1 MMMAHSVRI
10 AFLASLFLVGCQR
23 ATPSPFPPMYLNQ
36 PFKTHCVGRM
46 LIDLPEEIRQ
56 FPDSLPG
63 GYVRLFYGRDKNF
76 RTVDVV
82 VPEQRQPEVEPTLL
96 REKFEQA
103 VRERKRELRAELN
116 ETTKAPMLVSFTPVG
131 KSAVLIRRYDNAQL
145 PQSFY
150 SEIHLLADGVRYV
163 VLGANIYTPRVGEY
177 NESAEIVEARL
188 KNLAA
193 NTRAYTN
200 AERVGPGFCV
210 NGVVLNDKHDDE
222 RGKFEFGSTF
232 HKDVGLDI
240 YTEALT
246 EQDEGLHARAAE
258 RMAGAPAG
266 FWAGFHTLRKGIR
279 QVAGMQAEES
289 LHDFTEQKVKQQLF
303 VVETWR
309 DLPAYE
315 QPSMQMRMS
324 TGGQLNTGEYV
335 STSLNNDDAVRLWD
349 KIVNSIRVRP
359 GAVGPSGKAMTKR

>member
-1 MMMAHSVRI
+1 MARSVRT
-10 AFLASLFLVGCQR
+10 AFLASLLLVDCQR
-23 ATPSPFPPMYLNQ
+23 ATPSPFPPMDLNQ

-56 FPDSLPG
+56 YPDSLPG
-63 GYVRLFYGRDKNF
+63 GYVKLFYGLDKNF
-76 RTVDVV
+76 RTVDVI

-103 VRERKRELRAELN
+103 VRERQDELRAKLN
-116 ETTKAPMLVSFTPVG
+116 EKTKAPMLVSSRPVG
-131 KSAVLIRRYDNAQL
+131 ENGVLIRRYESAQL
-145 PQSFY
+145 GDVFV
-150 SEIHLLADGVRYV
+150 SELHLLADGIRYV
-163 VLGANIYTPRVGEY
+163 VFGAAIYPIGGMYGEDGETAEVV
-177 NESAEIVEARL
+177 ESRL

-193 NTRAYTN
+193 NTRAYIN
-200 AERVGPGFCV
+200 AESAGPGFCV
-210 NGVVLNDKHDDE
+210 DGVVLNDKHDDE
-222 RGKFEFGSTF
+222 RGKFEFGSSF
-232 HKDVGLDI
+232 HKDVGFDI